1 MEERAGLLKTMIE
14 EDGSGP
20 SYVPSTGIAT
30 VGAGRSDGRG
40 REAVDGAPVKGILSV
55 RSRVPVEG
63 RSM

>member
-1 MEERAGLLKTMIE
+1 MIE

-55 RSRVPVEG
+55 SSRVPVEG